1 MGFQV
6 FRPSAGSP
14 CPTAARGAK
23 PTKPNATGYR
33 FVTSGTCESNGFKSI
48 RNLATCKLAS
58 IALNKTVRNY
68 LFKNK
73 SNWGTGRP
81 TGCSWHRFGNIEVWG
96 RATGNCNVNGYGGCF
111 CIGPAKPSPS
121 IWTRAVEVTSN
132 AKGIKKNIGKAA
144 FNKLFKACPVVRYFR
159 DQKTYSI
166 YVRKTAV
173 PANFDAY
180 SIFTYKW
187 ANASNRNKF
196 DFNLYS
202 NLNDTLRKRNAWTY
216 CNYNDPDV
224 GFPRD
229 CGPRGY
235 VAYRWFTFPGNR
247 FTLPYGSNKV
257 TSGMGFDV
265 FRPSAGRPCPSA
277 AGGVKTCPIEK
288 GFCVKSN
295 GGDQNAGVIKLDSL
309 DGNTAGRQAS
319 CLKRCRARQNAT
331 GCEVIWNQ
339 GNRGCY
345 VHTASIARGN
355 KVVRHMCWV
364 FSKCK

>member
-1 MGFQV
+1 
-6 FRPSAGSP
+6 
-14 CPTAARGAK
+14 
-23 PTKPNATGYR
+23 
-33 FVTSGTCESNGFKSI
+33 
-48 RNLATCKLAS
+48 
-58 IALNKTVRNY
+58 
-68 LFKNK
+68 
-73 SNWGTGRP
+73 
-81 TGCSWHRFGNIEVWG
+81 
-96 RATGNCNVNGYGGCF
+96 
-111 CIGPAKPSPS
+111 
-121 IWTRAVEVTSN
+121 VTSN

-144 FNKLFKACPVVRYFR
+144 FNKLFNACPVVRYFR

-202 NLNDTLRKRNAWTY
+202 NINDTLRKKNAWTY